1 MKAPFALL
9 AALVVASLHAA
20 VPSPGAPG
28 ATAGGAAISGIRVRA
43 VWWQSPPQAIQLY
56 ADGKG
61 PKPRPV
67 RVLPMCPLEAFE
79 ASAEKGAVLL
89 RRIEPDPADPASKER
104 WEPYATAA
112 LPGGSRDYLMILLP
126 NPDGKTCLTRLLPMD
141 ESDLRW
147 GGTRMVNFTA
157 SRLVGQI
164 DGKAFA
170 VPSGD
175 SAVLP
180 FVAARRS
187 VVDIILAAENQ
198 KGREIVFS
206 SKGIFTPT
214 KRTMLFIVEKPG
226 KDGYETRAIDEPNP
240 DPKAYEDSQSGR

>member
-1 MKAPFALL
+1 MNVRLLALL
-9 AALVVASLHAA
+9 ALLATDLHAA
-20 VPSPGAPG
+20 PTPPGVPGA
-28 ATAGGAAISGIRVRA
+28 ATNPVVSGIRVRA
-43 VWWQSPPQAIQLY
+43 VWWQTPPQAIQLY
-56 ADGKG
+56 VDGKG
-61 PKPRPV
+61 PKPHPV
-67 RVLPMCPLEAFE
+67 RILQMCPLESFE

-89 RRIEPDPADPASKER
+89 RRIEPDPKDPTSKER
-104 WEPYATAA
+104 WEPYVTAP

-126 NPDGKTCLTRLLPMD
+126 TPDGKTCLARLLPMD

-147 GGTRMVNFTA
+147 GATRMVNFTSA
-157 SRLVGQI
+157 RLIGQI
-164 DGKAFA
+164 DGKSFA

-180 FVAARRS
+180 FVAGRRS
-187 VVDIILAAENQ
+187 VVDVILAAESQ

-226 KDGYETRAIDEPNP
+226 ADGYETRAIDEPNP